1 MRESASS
8 GSEDE
13 LTGLGNQAAAAAAG
27 LTATQESN
35 TPQSSPTAEEGSPRS
50 SPKYV
55 TATSESETEE
65 TEKVKKVRFL
75 TCSPLNQISLSGL
88 FCP

>member
-13 LTGLGNQAAAAAAG
+13 LTGLGNQAAAAG
-27 LTATQESN
+27 LTATRESN
-35 TPQSSPTAEEGSPRS
+35 TPQSSPRAEESSPRS

-55 TATSESETEE
+55 TASSESETEE